1 MKLLSEETEMTMAI
15 LDRIATPNHDQRYY
29 VWQVEWNFA
38 LTAHLMVRR
47 RFKDNK
53 FDITYDRYGH
63 PVHGLMPGMELLEKL
78 AEISPLVARLLAYP
92 MDE

>member
-1 MKLLSEETEMTMAI
+1 
-15 LDRIATPNHDQRYY
+15 
-29 VWQVEWNFA
+29 
-38 LTAHLMVRR
+38 MVRR